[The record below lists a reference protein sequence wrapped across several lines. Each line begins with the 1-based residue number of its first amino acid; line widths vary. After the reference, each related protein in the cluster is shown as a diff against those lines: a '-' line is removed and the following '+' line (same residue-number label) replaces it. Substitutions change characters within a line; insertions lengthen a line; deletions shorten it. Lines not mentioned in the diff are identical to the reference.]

1 MRSSYGHV
9 LRVLGVLSP
18 MGIFLL
24 SLVHARPGFDTFRN
38 YSNFG
43 KFSNQIH
50 EHVVATCR
58 SYHTNSNGERFVSLS
73 NPADIRPAMIEVRS
87 QYMSYMHFVQSSLPC
102 ANRYCV
108 VG

>member
-1 MRSSYGHV
+1 
-9 LRVLGVLSP
+9 

-58 SYHTNSNGERFVSLS
+58 SYHTNGNGERFVSLS
-73 NPADIRPAMIEVRS
+73 NPADIRPAMVEVRS